1 MAPGASLSHGG
12 SAAHVEWSS
21 RRRPRCRGAHLT
33 QLHVPRVALVG
44 TDVRLTCDYDEA
56 VGGSKLYSL
65 KWYKDDTEIYRYVP
79 ATAHTAV
86 CPPQASLPG
95 VSLDCYGSSDRE
107 LVLSSVSA
115 ATSGLYRCEVIS
127 DHPDFRKEEQSAPL
141 RVVRE
146 PVQPPVIR
154 GAQTLYRR
162 LDPVTL
168 NCTATNAEYNPTL
181 TWTLNGRPARP
192 RQLVAP
198 DNTTLTLRLSTVAEH
213 FP

>member
-141 RVVRE
+141 RVVHVYKR
-146 PVQPPVIR
+146 Q
-154 GAQTLYRR
+154 
-162 LDPVTL
+162 LDAV
-168 NCTATNAEYNPTL
+168 CTASLPPLPPRSASQRLSAPDL
-181 TWTLNGRPARP
+181 RPASRYFSSG
-192 RQLVAP
+192 
-198 DNTTLTLRLSTVAEH
+198 DCLT
-213 FP
+213 